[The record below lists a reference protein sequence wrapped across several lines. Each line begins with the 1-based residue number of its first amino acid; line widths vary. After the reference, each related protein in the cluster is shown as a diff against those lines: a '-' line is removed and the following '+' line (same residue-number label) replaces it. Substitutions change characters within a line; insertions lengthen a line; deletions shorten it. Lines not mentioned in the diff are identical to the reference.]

1 MHLPIVQLFSHVRY
15 QYQIFLSQWKLQQ
28 NEQEIVIKKDQILKL
43 TKEIEKIKG
52 TNGSAAKPED
62 WAKEIQCKETHLA
75 RLREE
80 ETSHQ
85 VNIAEKKLH
94 KNQSKLM
101 EFKALEAYGESF
113 PQFVLQ
119 LTIIIKNG
127 LHIFDG
133 EVIKIFSIVSSYI
146 TLILTVSGLIV
157 SLPFYIDGKKRIQEK
172 TMKLQYK
179 TVLPKVTFIVTSRLV
194 ILCLFLSMFDLDS
207 AWLCSTILAI
217 FVLSYFFLYW
227 ILFKLQ
233 LAEGIF
239 TVVIFTVKF
248 CTVLLFTE
256 GILTIGNCT
265 VVLGGIL
272 TEGNCTVV
280 KMEF

>member
-1 MHLPIVQLFSHVRY
+1 
-15 QYQIFLSQWKLQQ
+15 
-28 NEQEIVIKKDQILKL
+28 
-43 TKEIEKIKG
+43 
-52 TNGSAAKPED
+52 
-62 WAKEIQCKETHLA
+62 
-75 RLREE
+75 
-80 ETSHQ
+80 
-85 VNIAEKKLH
+85 
-94 KNQSKLM
+94 M

-157 SLPFYIDGKKRIQEK
+157 SLPFYIDGKKQIQEK

-233 LAEGIF
+233 FRNRLNGQMEVVFQTKFKWQIF
-239 TVVIFTVKF
+239 NHFNNDIIKEYSTYSLHLHASHF
-248 CTVLLFTE
+248 CFLLLHDLLFLPWRLLKSKGRFVNLFGTFSP
-256 GILTIGNCT
+256 LCAM
-265 VVLGGIL
+265 V
-272 TEGNCTVV
+272 
-280 KMEF
+280 